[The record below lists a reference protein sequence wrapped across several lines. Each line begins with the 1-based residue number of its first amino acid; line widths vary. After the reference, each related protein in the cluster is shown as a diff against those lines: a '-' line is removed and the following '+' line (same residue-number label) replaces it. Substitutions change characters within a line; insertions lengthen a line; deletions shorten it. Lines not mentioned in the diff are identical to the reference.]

1 MNISDAARQSGLTA
15 KNIRYYESIGLIK
28 PPQRGEN
35 GYRDYHASDVG
46 LMRFLC
52 HSRQVGFS
60 LQECRQLL
68 QLYLNPERQSLHI
81 KSLVLEKV
89 EEIETKIS
97 HLLTMQKT
105 LCDLANRCAGDEGP
119 DCAIIETLAGK
130 A

>member
-35 GYRDYHASDVG
+35 GYRDYHASDVS

-60 LQECRQLL
+60 LQECRQLQ
-68 QLYLNPERQSLHI
+68 QLYLNPERQSLHV

-97 HLLTMQKT
+97 HLLAMQKT